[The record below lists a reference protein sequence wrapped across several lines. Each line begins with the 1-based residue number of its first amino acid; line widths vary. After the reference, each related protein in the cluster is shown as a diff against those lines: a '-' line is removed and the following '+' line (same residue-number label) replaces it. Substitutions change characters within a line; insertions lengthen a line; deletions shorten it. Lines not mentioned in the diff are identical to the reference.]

1 MRYEPEHKT
10 QSRAIDTA
18 PAIAL
23 KMMKKFCSRSDVVC
37 PGMNSTHLAVR
48 CFIRPEIRFLTVNL
62 ARAISGA
69 NAATGQPVSG

>member
-1 MRYEPEHKT
+1 M
-10 QSRAIDTA
+10 DTA

-23 KMMKKFCSRSDVVC
+23 KMTKKFRSRSAAVR
-37 PGMNSTHLAVR
+37 PGMNSTHRSAR
-48 CFIRPEIRFLTVNL
+48 SFIRPEIRFLTLSL